1 MKKGLLKYLFS
12 TIARMLVLLVAVTLL
27 SFLLVH
33 NAPMDPVDAFLGEI
47 VVSEEQ
53 RAKIA
58 EHWGLD
64 KSPAEQYIIW
74 VKNTLHGDMGESR
87 TYHEPVTKVL
97 GERFRASFLLM
108 GTAWILSGVLGL
120 LLGIVAGVYKDH
132 WPDRIIKT
140 FSLILASTPVFWI
153 GLLVLVVFAVEL
165 QWFPLGLAVPIGKV
179 ESEVTWMERL
189 HHLVLPALTL
199 SITGVANIILHTRQK
214 LIDVMESEYVLFA
227 KARGETLKQLVTRHG
242 LRNIA
247 LPAITLQFASISEL
261 FGGSV
266 LAERVFSY
274 PGLGSTAVVAGMQAD
289 APLLLGIAL
298 FSALFVFAGN
308 LTANI
313 LYGIIDPQIR
323 EGGGSNG

>member
-1 MKKGLLKYLFS
+1 MNKGLLKYLAS
-12 TIARMLVLLVAVTLL
+12 TVARMVILLAAVTML
-27 SFLLVH
+27 SFFLVH

-47 VVSEEQ
+47 TVSEEQ
-53 RAKIA
+53 RAQIA

-64 KSPAEQYIIW
+64 KSPVEQYLIW
-74 VKNTLHGDMGESR
+74 VKNTLHGDMGESL
-87 TYHEPVTKVL
+87 TFHEPVTKVL
-97 GERFRASFLLM
+97 GERFRASLLLM
-108 GTAWILSGVLGL
+108 GTAWLLSGVLGVI
-120 LLGIVAGVYKDH
+120 LGIVAGVYKDR

-140 FSLILASTPVFWI
+140 ISLILASTPVFWI
-153 GLLVLVVFAVEL
+153 GLLVLMVFAVEL
-165 QWFPLGLAVPIGKV
+165 QWFPLGLAVPIGKI
-179 ESEVTWMERL
+179 ESQVTWLERL

-199 SITGVANIILHTRQK
+199 SITGIANIVLHTRQK
-214 LIDVMESEYVLFA
+214 LIDVLESDYVLFA
-227 KARGETLKQLVTRHG
+227 RARGETMKELVLRHG

-274 PGLGSTAVVAGMQAD
+274 PGLGSTAVVAGMHAD

-313 LYGIIDPQIR
+313 LYGVIDPQIR
-323 EGGGSNG
+323 EGGGING

>member
-1 MKKGLLKYLFS
+1 MSKGLLQYLTS
-12 TIARMLVLLVAVTLL
+12 TVLRMVVLLIAVTML
-27 SFLLVH
+27 SFFLVH
-33 NAPMDPVDAFLGEI
+33 NAPMDPVDAFLGE
-47 VVSEEQ
+47 VTVSEEQ
-53 RAKIA
+53 RTQIA
-58 EHWGLD
+58 EHWGLNR
-64 KSPAEQYIIW
+64 SPVEQYLIW
-74 VKNTLHGDMGESR
+74 VNNTLHGDMGESL
-87 TYHEPVTKVL
+87 TFHEPVTKVL
-97 GERFRASFLLM
+97 GERFRASLLLM
-108 GTAWILSGVLGL
+108 GTAWILSGVLGMI
-120 LLGIVAGVYKDH
+120 LGIIAGVYKDR

-140 FSLILASTPVFWI
+140 FSLLLASTPVFWI
-153 GLLVLVVFAVEL
+153 GLLVLMVFAVEL

-179 ESEVTWMERL
+179 ESDVTWLERL

-199 SITGVANIILHTRQK
+199 SITGIANIVLHTRQK

-227 KARGETLKQLVTRHG
+227 RARGESLKELVLRHG

-247 LPAITLQFASISEL
+247 LPAVTLQFASISEL

-274 PGLGSTAVVAGMQAD
+274 PGLGSTAVVAGMHAD

-313 LYGIIDPQIR
+313 LYGVIDPQIR
-323 EGGGSNG
+323 EGGGIDG

>member
-1 MKKGLLKYLFS
+1 MNKGLLKYLAS
-12 TIARMLVLLVAVTLL
+12 TVARMVILLAAVTML
-27 SFLLVH
+27 SFFLVH

-47 VVSEEQ
+47 TVSEEQ
-53 RAKIA
+53 RAQIA

-64 KSPAEQYIIW
+64 KSPVEQYLIW
-74 VKNTLHGDMGESR
+74 VKNTLHGDMGESL
-87 TYHEPVTKVL
+87 TFHEPVTKVL
-97 GERFRASFLLM
+97 GERFRASLLLM
-108 GTAWILSGVLGL
+108 GTAWLLSGVLGVI
-120 LLGIVAGVYKDH
+120 LGIVAGVYTDR

-153 GLLVLVVFAVEL
+153 GLLVLMVFAVEL
-165 QWFPLGLAVPIGKV
+165 QWFPLGLAVPIGKI
-179 ESEVTWMERL
+179 ESQVTWLERL

-199 SITGVANIILHTRQK
+199 SITGIANIVLHTRQK
-214 LIDVMESEYVLFA
+214 LIDVLESDYVLFA
-227 KARGETLKQLVTRHG
+227 RARGETMKELVLRHG

-274 PGLGSTAVVAGMQAD
+274 PGLGSTAVVAGMHAD

-313 LYGIIDPQIR
+313 LYGVIDPQIR
-323 EGGGSNG
+323 EGGGING

>member
-1 MKKGLLKYLFS
+1 MNKGLLKYLAA
-12 TIARMLVLLVAVTLL
+12 TVARTVILLAAVTML
-27 SFLLVH
+27 SFFLVH

-47 VVSEEQ
+47 TVSEEQ
-53 RAKIA
+53 RAQIA

-64 KSPAEQYIIW
+64 KSPVEQYLIW
-74 VKNTLHGDMGESR
+74 VKNTLHGDMGESL
-87 TYHEPVTKVL
+87 TFHEPVTKVL
-97 GERFRASFLLM
+97 GERFRASLLLM
-108 GTAWILSGVLGL
+108 GTAWLLSGVLGVI
-120 LLGIVAGVYKDH
+120 LGIVAGVYKDR

-153 GLLVLVVFAVEL
+153 GLLVLMVFAVEL
-165 QWFPLGLAVPIGKV
+165 QWFPLGLAVPIGKI
-179 ESEVTWMERL
+179 ESQVTWLERL

-199 SITGVANIILHTRQK
+199 SITGIANIVLHTRQK
-214 LIDVMESEYVLFA
+214 LIDVLESDYVLFA
-227 KARGETLKQLVTRHG
+227 RARGETMKELVLRHG

-274 PGLGSTAVVAGMQAD
+274 PGLGSTAVVAGMHAD

-313 LYGIIDPQIR
+313 LYGVIDPQTR
-323 EGGGSNG
+323 EGGGING

>member
-1 MKKGLLKYLFS
+1 MNKGLLKYLAS
-12 TIARMLVLLVAVTLL
+12 TVARMVILLAAVTML
-27 SFLLVH
+27 SFFLVH

-47 VVSEEQ
+47 TVSEEQ
-53 RAKIA
+53 RAQIA

-64 KSPAEQYIIW
+64 KSPVEQYLIW
-74 VKNTLHGDMGESR
+74 VKNTLHGDMGESL
-87 TYHEPVTKVL
+87 TFHEPVTKVL
-97 GERFRASFLLM
+97 GERFRASLLLM
-108 GTAWILSGVLGL
+108 GTAWLLSGVLGVI
-120 LLGIVAGVYKDH
+120 LGIVAGVYKDR

-153 GLLVLVVFAVEL
+153 GLLVLMVFAVEL
-165 QWFPLGLAVPIGKV
+165 QWFPLGLAVPIGKI
-179 ESEVTWMERL
+179 ESQVTWLERL

-199 SITGVANIILHTRQK
+199 SITGIANIVLHTRQK
-214 LIDVMESEYVLFA
+214 LIDVLESDYVLFA
-227 KARGETLKQLVTRHG
+227 RARGETMKELVLRHG

-274 PGLGSTAVVAGMQAD
+274 PGLGSTAVVAGMHAD

-313 LYGIIDPQIR
+313 LYGVIDPQTR
-323 EGGGSNG
+323 EGGGING

>member
-1 MKKGLLKYLFS
+1 MNKGLLKYLAS
-12 TIARMLVLLVAVTLL
+12 TVARMVILLAAVTML
-27 SFLLVH
+27 SFFLVH

-47 VVSEEQ
+47 TVSEEQ
-53 RAKIA
+53 RAQIA

-64 KSPAEQYIIW
+64 KSPVEQYLIW
-74 VKNTLHGDMGESR
+74 VKNTLHGDMGESL
-87 TYHEPVTKVL
+87 TFHEPVTKVL
-97 GERFRASFLLM
+97 GERFRASLLLM
-108 GTAWILSGVLGL
+108 GTAWLLSGVLGVI
-120 LLGIVAGVYKDH
+120 LGIVAGIYKDR

-153 GLLVLVVFAVEL
+153 GLLVLMVFAVEL
-165 QWFPLGLAVPIGKV
+165 QWFPLGLAVPIGKI
-179 ESEVTWMERL
+179 ESQVTWLERL

-199 SITGVANIILHTRQK
+199 SITGIANIVLHTRQK
-214 LIDVMESEYVLFA
+214 LIDVLESDYVLFA
-227 KARGETLKQLVTRHG
+227 RARGETMKELVLRHG

-274 PGLGSTAVVAGMQAD
+274 PGLGSTAVVAGMHAD

-313 LYGIIDPQIR
+313 LYGVIDPQIR
-323 EGGGSNG
+323 EGGGING

>member
-1 MKKGLLKYLFS
+1 MNKGLLKYLAS
-12 TIARMLVLLVAVTLL
+12 TVARMVILLAAVTML
-27 SFLLVH
+27 SFFLVH

-47 VVSEEQ
+47 TVSEEQ
-53 RAKIA
+53 RAQIA

-64 KSPAEQYIIW
+64 KSPVEQYLIW
-74 VKNTLHGDMGESR
+74 VKNTLHGDMGESL
-87 TYHEPVTKVL
+87 TFHEPVTKVL
-97 GERFRASFLLM
+97 GERFRASLLLM
-108 GTAWILSGVLGL
+108 GTAWLLSGVLGVI
-120 LLGIVAGVYKDH
+120 LGIVAGVYKDR
-132 WPDRIIKT
+132 WPDRIIKS

-153 GLLVLVVFAVEL
+153 GLLVLMVFAVEL
-165 QWFPLGLAVPIGKV
+165 QWFPLGLAVPIGKI
-179 ESEVTWMERL
+179 ESQVTWLERL

-199 SITGVANIILHTRQK
+199 SITGIANIVLHTRQK
-214 LIDVMESEYVLFA
+214 LIDVLESDYVLFA
-227 KARGETLKQLVTRHG
+227 RARGETMKELVLRHG

-274 PGLGSTAVVAGMQAD
+274 PGLGSTAVVAGMHAD

-313 LYGIIDPQIR
+313 LYGVIDPQIR
-323 EGGGSNG
+323 EGGGING

>member
-1 MKKGLLKYLFS
+1 MSKGLLQYLTS
-12 TIARMLVLLVAVTLL
+12 TVLRMVVLLIAVTML
-27 SFLLVH
+27 SFFLVH
-33 NAPMDPVDAFLGEI
+33 NAPMDPVDAFLGE
-47 VVSEEQ
+47 VTVSEEQ
-53 RAKIA
+53 RAQIA
-58 EHWGLD
+58 EHWGLNR
-64 KSPAEQYIIW
+64 SPVEQYLIW
-74 VKNTLHGDMGESR
+74 VNNTLHGDMGESL
-87 TYHEPVTKVL
+87 TFHEPVTKVL
-97 GERFRASFLLM
+97 GERFRASLLLM
-108 GTAWILSGVLGL
+108 GTAWILSGVLGMI
-120 LLGIVAGVYKDH
+120 LGIIAGVYKDR

-140 FSLILASTPVFWI
+140 FSLLLASTPVFWI
-153 GLLVLVVFAVEL
+153 GLLVLMVFAVEL

-179 ESEVTWMERL
+179 ESDVTWLERL

-199 SITGVANIILHTRQK
+199 SITGIANIVLHTRQK

-227 KARGETLKQLVTRHG
+227 RARGESLKELVLRHG

-247 LPAITLQFASISEL
+247 LPAVTLQFASISEL

-274 PGLGSTAVVAGMQAD
+274 PGLGSTAVVAGMHAD

-313 LYGIIDPQIR
+313 LYGVIDPQIR
-323 EGGGSNG
+323 EGGGIDG

>member
-1 MKKGLLKYLFS
+1 MSKGLLQYL
-12 TIARMLVLLVAVTLL
+12 TATVLRMIALLIAVTML
-27 SFLLVH
+27 SFFLVH
-33 NAPMDPVDAFLGEI
+33 NAPMDPVDAFLGE
-47 VVSEEQ
+47 VTVSEEQ
-53 RAKIA
+53 RAQIA
-58 EHWGLD
+58 EHWGLNR
-64 KSPAEQYIIW
+64 SPVEQYLIW
-74 VKNTLHGDMGESR
+74 VNNTLHGDMGESL
-87 TYHEPVTKVL
+87 TFHEPVTKVL
-97 GERFRASFLLM
+97 GERFRASLLLM
-108 GTAWILSGVLGL
+108 GTAWILSGVLGMI
-120 LLGIVAGVYKDH
+120 LGIIAGVYKDR

-140 FSLILASTPVFWI
+140 FSLLLASTPVFWI
-153 GLLVLVVFAVEL
+153 GLLVLMVFAVEL

-179 ESEVTWMERL
+179 ESDVTWLERL

-199 SITGVANIILHTRQK
+199 SITGIANIVLHTRQK

-227 KARGETLKQLVTRHG
+227 RARGESLKELVLRHG

-247 LPAITLQFASISEL
+247 LPAVTLQFASISEL

-274 PGLGSTAVVAGMQAD
+274 PGLGSTAVVAGMHAD

-313 LYGIIDPQIR
+313 LYGVIDPQIR
-323 EGGGSNG
+323 EGGGIDG

>member
-1 MKKGLLKYLFS
+1 MNKGLLKYL
-12 TIARMLVLLVAVTLL
+12 TTTVLRMVLLLIAATML
-27 SFLLVH
+27 SFFLVH
-33 NAPMDPVDAFLGEI
+33 NAPMDPVDAFLGE
-47 VVSEEQ
+47 VTVSEEQ
-53 RAKIA
+53 RAQIA
-58 EHWGLD
+58 ERWGLN
-64 KSPAEQYIIW
+64 KSPAEQYLIW
-74 VKNTLHGDMGESR
+74 LGNTLRGDMGESR

-97 GERFRASFLLM
+97 GERFRASLLLM
-108 GTAWILSGVLGL
+108 GTAWILSGVLGVI
-120 LLGIVAGVYKDH
+120 LGIVAGMYKGR

-140 FSLILASTPVFWI
+140 FSLILASSPVFWI
-153 GLLVLVVFAVEL
+153 GLLVLMVFAVEL
-165 QWFPLGLAVPIGKV
+165 QWFPLGLAVPIGKI
-179 ESEVTWMERL
+179 ESEVTWAERL

-199 SITGVANIILHTRQK
+199 SITGIANIVLHTRQK
-214 LIDVMESEYVLFA
+214 LIDVLESEYVLFA
-227 KARGETLKQLVTRHG
+227 KARGETLKQLITRHG

-247 LPAITLQFASISEL
+247 LPAVTLQFASISEL

-298 FSALFVFAGN
+298 FSSLFVFFGN

-323 EGGGSNG
+323 EGGGIDG

>member
-1 MKKGLLKYLFS
+1 MSKGLLQYL
-12 TIARMLVLLVAVTLL
+12 TATVLRMMALLIAVTML
-27 SFLLVH
+27 SFFLVH
-33 NAPMDPVDAFLGEI
+33 NAPMDPVDAFLGE
-47 VVSEEQ
+47 VTVSEEQ
-53 RAKIA
+53 RAQIA
-58 EHWGLD
+58 EHWGLNR
-64 KSPAEQYIIW
+64 SPVEQYLIW
-74 VKNTLHGDMGESR
+74 VNNTLHGDMGESL
-87 TYHEPVTKVL
+87 TFHEPVTKVL
-97 GERFRASFLLM
+97 GERFRASLLLM
-108 GTAWILSGVLGL
+108 GTAWILSGVLGMI
-120 LLGIVAGVYKDH
+120 LGIIAGVYKDS

-140 FSLILASTPVFWI
+140 FSLLLASTPVFWI
-153 GLLVLVVFAVEL
+153 GLLVLMVFAVEL

-179 ESEVTWMERL
+179 ESDVTWLERL

-199 SITGVANIILHTRQK
+199 SITGIANIVLHTRQK

-227 KARGETLKQLVTRHG
+227 RARGESLKELVLRHG

-247 LPAITLQFASISEL
+247 LPAVTLQFASISEL

-274 PGLGSTAVVAGMQAD
+274 PGLGSTAVVAGMHAD

-313 LYGIIDPQIR
+313 LYGVIDPQIR
-323 EGGGSNG
+323 EGGGIDG

>member
-1 MKKGLLKYLFS
+1 MNKGLLKYLAS
-12 TIARMLVLLVAVTLL
+12 TVARMVILLAAVTML
-27 SFLLVH
+27 SFFLVH

-47 VVSEEQ
+47 TVSEEQ
-53 RAKIA
+53 RAQIA

-64 KSPAEQYIIW
+64 KSPVEQYLIW
-74 VKNTLHGDMGESR
+74 VKNTLHGDMGESL
-87 TYHEPVTKVL
+87 TFHEPVTKVL
-97 GERFRASFLLM
+97 GERFRASLLLM
-108 GTAWILSGVLGL
+108 GTAWLLSGVLGVI
-120 LLGIVAGVYKDH
+120 LGIVAGVYKDR

-153 GLLVLVVFAVEL
+153 GLLVLMVFAVEL
-165 QWFPLGLAVPIGKV
+165 QWFPLGLAVPIGKI
-179 ESEVTWMERL
+179 ESQVTWLERL

-199 SITGVANIILHTRQK
+199 SITGIANIVLHTRQK
-214 LIDVMESEYVLFA
+214 LIDVLESDYVLFA
-227 KARGETLKQLVTRHG
+227 RARGETMKELVLRHG

-274 PGLGSTAVVAGMQAD
+274 PGLGSTAVVAGMHAD

-313 LYGIIDPQIR
+313 LYGVIYPQIR
-323 EGGGSNG
+323 EGGGING

>member
-1 MKKGLLKYLFS
+1 MNKGLLKYLAS
-12 TIARMLVLLVAVTLL
+12 TVARMVILLAAVTML
-27 SFLLVH
+27 SFFLVH

-47 VVSEEQ
+47 TVSEEQ
-53 RAKIA
+53 RAQIA

-64 KSPAEQYIIW
+64 KSPVEQYLIW
-74 VKNTLHGDMGESR
+74 VKNTLHGDMGESL
-87 TYHEPVTKVL
+87 TFHEPVSKVL
-97 GERFRASFLLM
+97 GERFRASLLLM
-108 GTAWILSGVLGL
+108 GTAWLLSGVLGVI
-120 LLGIVAGVYKDH
+120 LGIVAGIYKDR

-153 GLLVLVVFAVEL
+153 GLLVLMVFAVEL
-165 QWFPLGLAVPIGKV
+165 QWFPLGLAVPIGKI
-179 ESEVTWMERL
+179 ESQVTWLERL

-199 SITGVANIILHTRQK
+199 SITGIANIVLHTRQK
-214 LIDVMESEYVLFA
+214 LIDVLESDYVLFA
-227 KARGETLKQLVTRHG
+227 RARGETMKELVLRHG

-274 PGLGSTAVVAGMQAD
+274 PGLGSTAVVAGMHAD

-313 LYGIIDPQIR
+313 LYGVIDPQIR
-323 EGGGSNG
+323 EGGGING

>member
-1 MKKGLLKYLFS
+1 MLKYL
-12 TIARMLVLLVAVTLL
+12 TTTVLRMVLLLIAATML
-27 SFLLVH
+27 SFFLVH
-33 NAPMDPVDAFLGEI
+33 NAPMDPVDAFLGE
-47 VVSEEQ
+47 VTVSEEQ
-53 RAKIA
+53 RAQIA
-58 EHWGLD
+58 ERWGLD
-64 KSPAEQYIIW
+64 KSPAEQYLIW
-74 VKNTLHGDMGESR
+74 VGNTLRGDMGESR

-97 GERFRASFLLM
+97 GERFRASLLLM
-108 GTAWILSGVLGL
+108 GTAWILSGVLGVI
-120 LLGIVAGVYKDH
+120 LGIVAGMYKGR

-140 FSLILASTPVFWI
+140 FSLVLASSPVFWI
-153 GLLVLVVFAVEL
+153 GLLVLMVFAVEL
-165 QWFPLGLAVPIGKV
+165 QWFPLGLAVPIGKI
-179 ESEVTWMERL
+179 ESEVTWAERL

-199 SITGVANIILHTRQK
+199 SITGIANIVLHTRQK

-227 KARGETLKQLVTRHG
+227 KARGETLKQLITRHG

-247 LPAITLQFASISEL
+247 LPAVTLQFASISEL

-298 FSALFVFAGN
+298 FSSLFVFFGN

-313 LYGIIDPQIR
+313 LYGVIDPQIR
-323 EGGGSNG
+323 EGGGIDG

>member
-1 MKKGLLKYLFS
+1 VSKGLLQYLTS
-12 TIARMLVLLVAVTLL
+12 TVLRMVVLLIAVTML
-27 SFLLVH
+27 SFFLIH
-33 NAPMDPVDAFLGEI
+33 NAPMDPVDAFLGE
-47 VVSEEQ
+47 VTVSEEQ
-53 RAKIA
+53 RAQIA
-58 EHWGLD
+58 EHWGLNR
-64 KSPAEQYIIW
+64 SPVEQYLIW
-74 VKNTLHGDMGESR
+74 VNNTLHGDMGESL
-87 TYHEPVTKVL
+87 TFHEPVTKVL
-97 GERFRASFLLM
+97 GERFRASLLLM
-108 GTAWILSGVLGL
+108 GTAWILSGVLGMI
-120 LLGIVAGVYKDH
+120 LGIIAGVYKDR

-140 FSLILASTPVFWI
+140 FSLLLASTPVFWI
-153 GLLVLVVFAVEL
+153 GLLVLMVFAVEL

-179 ESEVTWMERL
+179 ESDVTWLERL

-199 SITGVANIILHTRQK
+199 SITGIANIVLHTRQK

-227 KARGETLKQLVTRHG
+227 RARGESLKELVLRHG

-247 LPAITLQFASISEL
+247 LPAVTLQFASISEL

-274 PGLGSTAVVAGMQAD
+274 PGLGSTAVVAGMHAD

-313 LYGIIDPQIR
+313 LYGVIDPQIR
-323 EGGGSNG
+323 EGGGIDG

>member
-1 MKKGLLKYLFS
+1 MNKGLLKYLAS
-12 TIARMLVLLVAVTLL
+12 TVARMVILLAAVTML
-27 SFLLVH
+27 SFFLVH

-47 VVSEEQ
+47 TVSEEQ
-53 RAKIA
+53 RAQIA

-64 KSPAEQYIIW
+64 KSPVEQYLIW
-74 VKNTLHGDMGESR
+74 VKNTLHGDMGESL
-87 TYHEPVTKVL
+87 TFHEPVTKVL
-97 GERFRASFLLM
+97 GERFRASLLLM
-108 GTAWILSGVLGL
+108 GTAWLLSGVLGVI
-120 LLGIVAGVYKDH
+120 LGIVAGVYKDR

-153 GLLVLVVFAVEL
+153 GLLVLMVFAVEL
-165 QWFPLGLAVPIGKV
+165 QWFPLGLAVPIGKI
-179 ESEVTWMERL
+179 ESQVTWLERL

-199 SITGVANIILHTRQK
+199 SITGIANIVLHTRQK
-214 LIDVMESEYVLFA
+214 LIDVLESDYVLFA
-227 KARGETLKQLVTRHG
+227 RARGETMKELVLRHG

-274 PGLGSTAVVAGMQAD
+274 PGLGSTAVVAGMHAA

-313 LYGIIDPQIR
+313 LYGVIDPQIR
-323 EGGGSNG
+323 EGGGING